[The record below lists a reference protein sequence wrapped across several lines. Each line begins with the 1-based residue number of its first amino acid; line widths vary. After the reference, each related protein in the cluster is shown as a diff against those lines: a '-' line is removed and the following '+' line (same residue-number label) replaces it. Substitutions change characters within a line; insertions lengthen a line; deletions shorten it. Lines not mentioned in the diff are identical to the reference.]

1 MAIFSFLKNQK
12 SWRVIFRYEARVR
25 PTDLYNVMYFQ
36 YMRGCWPISKN
47 LIKYWISFLSFFFF
61 GWAKNFSVPPCSLT
75 QSRYSEWLNMFQT
88 VYGIPRYSNS
98 QNLIH
103 QFPLTAD
110 HMYLAFFMCSSSRMW
125 ITFNGFLA
133 KFEAFDTIFLSGHN
147 SLNRPWKLF

>member
-25 PTDLYNVMYFQ
+25 WTDLYNVMYFQ

-75 QSRYSEWLNMFQT
+75 QSQDIQNGWTCFKQFMVSPGILILKISFTNFLWLLTICIWHFSCVLLPECGLLSMDFWQSLKHLIP
-88 VYGIPRYSNS
+88 YFYLGIT
-98 QNLIH
+98 H
-103 QFPLTAD
+103 
-110 HMYLAFFMCSSSRMW
+110 
-125 ITFNGFLA
+125 
-133 KFEAFDTIFLSGHN
+133 
-147 SLNRPWKLF
+147 